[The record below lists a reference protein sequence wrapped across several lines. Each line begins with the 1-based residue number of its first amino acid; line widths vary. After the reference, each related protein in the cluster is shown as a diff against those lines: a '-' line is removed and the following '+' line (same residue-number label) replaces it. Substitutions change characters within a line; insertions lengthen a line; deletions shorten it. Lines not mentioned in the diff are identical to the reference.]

1 MDATPAPPDV
11 TGTLARFV
19 ADSEWRSIPPG
30 IRHEARR
37 ALLNWLGCALGGCR
51 DEAVCTA
58 LDAMR
63 DFAGPSQATLLG
75 RGERI
80 DAMNAALL
88 NGIASN
94 ILDFD
99 DTHLRTVIH
108 PTVPVASALLALA
121 EHRGASGADFLHAL
135 VLGIEVECRI
145 GNAVSP
151 AQFDEGWHV
160 TSTCGVFGAAAACG
174 RLLGL
179 DAQRLAWALGL
190 AATQASGITAVH
202 GSMGKSFNMGH
213 AARDG
218 LAAALLAA
226 RGFTG
231 GEHCIEAA
239 RGFARL
245 FVRRPDLDAPLD
257 RLGTAWELS
266 QVAYKPYPCGIVA
279 HPVIDACIELRAA
292 LLQATSNAAGN
303 AAFDAGP
310 VARIELK
317 VHPLVIT
324 MMSNAQPATGLQA
337 KLSTAHVAAVA
348 LLHGRVG
355 VDAFTDDCVSDP
367 GVTALRG
374 RVALQADAGIAK
386 EAVEATLQMADGTH
400 HHRRVAVAT
409 GSLERPLDDRA
420 LEEKF
425 RVLAQ
430 GVLPAPGAVDALAAL
445 AWSIDDA
452 PDVGRLARMSSP
464 TGE

>member
-1 MDATPAPPDV
+1 MDAASTPPDV

-19 ADSEWRSIPPG
+19 ADSEWRSIPPA

-37 ALLNWLGCALGGCR
+37 ALLNWIGCALGGCR
-51 DEAVCTA
+51 DEAVSTA
-58 LDAMR
+58 LDALR
-63 DFAGPSQATLLG
+63 DFAGPAQATLLG

-80 DAMNAALL
+80 DALNAALL

-121 EHRGASGADFLHAL
+121 EQRGASGADFLHAL
-135 VLGIEVECRI
+135 ILGIEVECRI

-179 DAQRLAWALGL
+179 DAQRLAWAFGL
-190 AATQASGITAVH
+190 AATQACGITAVH

-245 FVRRPDLDAPLD
+245 FVRQPDLDAPLD
-257 RLGTAWELS
+257 RLGTGWELS

-279 HPVIDACIELRAA
+279 HPVIDACLALRTA
-292 LLQATSNAAGN
+292 LLKQAGG
-303 AAFDAGP
+303 AAFDADR
-310 VARIELK
+310 VARIELT

-337 KLSTAHVAAVA
+337 KLSTAHVVAVA
-348 LLHGRVG
+348 LLRGRVG
-355 VDAFTDDCVSDP
+355 IDAFTDDCVSDP
-367 GVTALRG
+367 GVAALRG
-374 RVALQADAGIAK
+374 RVVLQSDAGIAK
-386 EAVEATLQMADGTH
+386 EAAEATLQMADGSRH
-400 HHRRVAVAT
+400 QQRVAVAT

-420 LEEKF
+420 LEDKF
-425 RVLAQ
+425 RALAL
-430 GVLPAPGAVDALAAL
+430 GVLPAPAAVDALAAL

-452 PDVGRLARMSSP
+452 PDAGGLARMTTP
-464 TGE
+464 GRD